1 MKKVFCALFGLIA
14 AASLEASPRG
24 MQTFSVADSSQSFC
38 GIRCAVVD
46 KSIEK
51 QSAIAFSLPKIEN
64 CYQFHYSLFEDKLEC
79 AKLPSGSEIF
89 FPSDG
94 HQPTAADAVRWSC
107 ANLEDELIT
116 DWYMSMFGLT
126 ESNSQLM
133 GFNSKNEACKIINFD
148 PELDKNPTKAA
159 EALAFKATFIANFRK
174 IASVSVGRVLLYRL
188 LLEIRRTDSAGS
200 GCIDEKLGKSLSEDD
215 LQRRN
220 NARTITIKKS
230 DDGNAFCT
238 EEDGFCSIKCTPSKD
253 SHQNK
258 VLDVSTGYLVERPR
272 SDDIGLF
279 HEMLHW
285 FHSLRDPDRKKK
297 EIKIVTDFH
306 DKRTCK
312 SKVLMQSK
320 IISNENLT
328 SWLGKENRSER
339 HPKLTIKPEEF
350 RTIMGY
356 KIKILKKDSGEV
368 VYETDEFING
378 DDLSE
383 NLYRCCWCADL
394 RYGHTNSH
402 DEIHLSE
409 EEIKRMIDFYEHAM
423 FEGGYKKVKH

>member
-1 MKKVFCALFGLIA
+1 
-14 AASLEASPRG
+14 
-24 MQTFSVADSSQSFC
+24 
-38 GIRCAVVD
+38 
-46 KSIEK
+46 
-51 QSAIAFSLPKIEN
+51 
-64 CYQFHYSLFEDKLEC
+64 
-79 AKLPSGSEIF
+79 
-89 FPSDG
+89 
-94 HQPTAADAVRWSC
+94 
-107 ANLEDELIT
+107 
-116 DWYMSMFGLT
+116 MFGLSET
-126 ESNSQLM
+126 NSQSM
-133 GFNSKNEACKIINFD
+133 GFNSRNEKCKIINFD
-148 PELDKNPTKAA
+148 PELDPIKSA

-188 LLEIRRTDSAGS
+188 LLEIRRTDATGN
-200 GCIDEKLGKSLSEDD
+200 GCIDEKLEKSLSEDD

-220 NARTITIKKS
+220 CLRNITIEKS
-230 DDGNAFCT
+230 PINKGNSFYT
-238 EEDGFCSIKCTPSKD
+238 YSDNSVSIRFAPSKD
-253 SHQNK
+253 FHRNK
-258 VLDVSTGYLVERPR
+258 VLDISTGYLVERPR

-356 KIKILKKDSGEV
+356 KIKIQKKDSDEV
-368 VYETDEFING
+368 LYETTEFING

-402 DEIHLSE
+402 DEIHFSE

-423 FEGGYKKVKH
+423 IEGGYKKSKTLTIC